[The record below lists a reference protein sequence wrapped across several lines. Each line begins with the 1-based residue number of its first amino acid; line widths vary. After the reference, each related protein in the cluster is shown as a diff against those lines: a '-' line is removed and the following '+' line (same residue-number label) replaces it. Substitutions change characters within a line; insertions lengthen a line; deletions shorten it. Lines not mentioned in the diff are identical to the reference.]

1 MPGGSLKRIFLALGL
16 SLVLGLAGLY
26 LVVGEKLFDPR
37 IYRIENASA
46 PILALCAVALGAE
59 WLMPAVRVRLLCLG
73 QRIQIP
79 YGPALMVHLISVF
92 GAVVTPG
99 NSGGAPTTAVV
110 LNRIGVPFGKSL
122 GVILQIFI
130 LDLFLFA
137 WTVPLSLGY
146 LVYSRAIAL
155 PRGVDVLAL
164 MLAALALFGA
174 VALGRYPRPFV
185 RALLAAAKWPLLC
198 RFDARIR
205 KVARDYY
212 RSSRAYRSTTFSMRL
227 ALNVVTAVHWV
238 APFVLLWGILKL
250 YGINVGLVVTLAL
263 LNVLTMVSNLV
274 PTPGGA
280 GFVEAA
286 IGFAVGPYA
295 RSGSV
300 AAALLV
306 WRIVAFYIIFLLG
319 PLAAWLL
326 FLRFRAD
333 DVTRRSGE
341 RKRPARRSGART

>member
-1 MPGGSLKRIFLALGL
+1 MLRGSLKRVLLALVL
-16 SLVLGLAGLY
+16 SLALGLAGLY
-26 LVVGEKLFDPR
+26 LVVGGKLFDPR

-46 PILALCAVALGAE
+46 PILSLCVVALGAE

-73 QRIQIP
+73 QRIQIS

-122 GVILQIFI
+122 GVVLQIFI
-130 LDLFLFA
+130 LDLFLFS

-146 LVYSRAIAL
+146 LIYSGAIAL
-155 PRGVDVLAL
+155 PRSVEILTLAL
-164 MLAALALFGA
+164 AVLALFGA
-174 VALGRYPRPFV
+174 VALGRYPRVFV
-185 RALLAAAKWPLLC
+185 RALLAMAKLPLLR

-212 RSSRAYRSTTFSMRL
+212 RSSRSYRNTPFSMRL
-227 ALNVVTAVHWV
+227 TLNVVTAIHWV
-238 APFVLLWGILKL
+238 APFILLWGILKL
-250 YGINVGLVVTLAL
+250 YGINVSLVVTLAL
-263 LNVLTMVSNLV
+263 LNVLTLVSNLV

-286 IGFAVGPYA
+286 IGFSVGPYA
-295 RSGSV
+295 QSSSV

-319 PLAAWLL
+319 PLAAWIL
-326 FLRFRAD
+326 FLRSPAG

-341 RKRPARRSGART
+341 RKRPARQSGAGT